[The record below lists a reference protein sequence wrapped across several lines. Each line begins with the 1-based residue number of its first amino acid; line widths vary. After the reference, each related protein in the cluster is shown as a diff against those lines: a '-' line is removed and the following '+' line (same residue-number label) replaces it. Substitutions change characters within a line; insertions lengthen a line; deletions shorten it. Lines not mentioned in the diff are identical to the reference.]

1 MFGDIFLPRL
11 NEKVVVLGISVIIFQ
26 KVVDIGPFIGGDTG
40 GLGNT
45 SSLCE
50 AGEWEKEKEAVNPVQ
65 ETFAEEQLLRDTVTR
80 DTADKTSMS

>member
-1 MFGDIFLPRL
+1 MFGDIFLPLL
-11 NEKVVVLGISVIIFQ
+11 NEKVVVLGITVIIFQ
-26 KVVDIGPFIGGDTG
+26 RVADISPFTGGDAG

-45 SSLCE
+45 SSLCG
-50 AGEWEKEKEAVNPVQ
+50 AGEWEQEKEAVNPVQ